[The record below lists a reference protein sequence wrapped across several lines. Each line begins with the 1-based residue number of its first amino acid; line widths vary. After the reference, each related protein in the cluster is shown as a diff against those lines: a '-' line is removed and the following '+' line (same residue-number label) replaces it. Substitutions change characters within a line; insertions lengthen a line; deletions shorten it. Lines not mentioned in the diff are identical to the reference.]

1 MGFGS
6 DNNGMYMNVVPAG
19 YGGNG
24 GGFGNGFGG
33 DGWWII
39 FVLLCLGNNG
49 WGGGFGGGYGMPLY
63 SMNTNNDVQRG
74 FDQSAVIN
82 GINGLNNAVQ
92 GVSQAVCNST
102 GTITS
107 AVTNGF
113 AQAEIA
119 NNARQM
125 ADMNQT
131 FAFQNAM
138 NTGFNA
144 TQSQLAN
151 CCCENR
157 LASADLK
164 STILAENCAD
174 RAAVNDALRD
184 VNQNMNAGFQKILD
198 TMCQDKIA
206 DLQRQLSDKNTQIA
220 MLNLKADNLAN
231 TDMIVANNETQ
242 TAILKQALNPTPV
255 PAYPAQYPSW
265 NGNGCGCG
273 CNNFSCCA

>member
-49 WGGGFGGGYGMPLY
+49 WGGGYGGGYNMPLY

-82 GINGLNNAVQ
+82 GITGVSNAVQ

-138 NTGFNA
+138 NTGFNNL
-144 TQSQLAN
+144 QSQFST

-231 TDMIVANNETQ
+231 TDMIVANNEAQ
-242 TAILKQALNPTPV
+242 TAILRQALNPTPV

-265 NGNGCGCG
+265 NNCGCG
-273 CNNFSCCA
+273 NNNNYCCA

>member
-6 DNNGMYMNVVPAG
+6 DNNGMFMPVAPA

-49 WGGGFGGGYGMPLY
+49 WGGFGGGYGMPMY
-63 SMNTNNDVQRG
+63 AMNTNNDVQRG
-74 FDQSAVIN
+74 FDQSAVIS
-82 GINGLNNAVQ
+82 GINGLNTAVQ
-92 GVSQAVCNST
+92 GVNQAVCNST

-138 NTGFNA
+138 NAGFNNV
-144 TQSQLAN
+144 QSQFAN

-174 RAAVNDALRD
+174 RAAVSDALRD
-184 VNQNMNAGFQKILD
+184 VNQNMNAGFQRILD

-231 TDMIVANNETQ
+231 TDMIVANNEAQ

-265 NGNGCGCG
+265 NGNGCGC
-273 CNNFSCCA
+273 NNFSCCA

>member
-1 MGFGS
+1 
-6 DNNGMYMNVVPAG
+6 
-19 YGGNG
+19 
-24 GGFGNGFGG
+24 
-33 DGWWII
+33 
-39 FVLLCLGNNG
+39 
-49 WGGGFGGGYGMPLY
+49 
-63 SMNTNNDVQRG
+63 MNTNNDVQRG

-138 NTGFNA
+138 NAGFNNL
-144 TQSQLAN
+144 TSQFSN

-206 DLQRQLSDKNTQIA
+206 DLQRQLSAKDTQIA
-220 MLNLKADNLAN
+220 MLGLKADNLAN
-231 TDMIVANNETQ
+231 KDMIIANNETQ
-242 TAILKQALNPTPV
+242 TAILRQALNPTPV
-255 PAYPAQYPSW
+255 PA
-265 NGNGCGCG
+265 
-273 CNNFSCCA
+273 